1 MFILDVY
8 DSDEG
13 CFQQLLVFFVVMVCL
28 YYACRGNI
36 TPTSLLQLSVT
47 YSLLFREDNPVI
59 PAQVHESEE
68 AEQPVIVSIE
78 VTILIRFMLCVP
90 QLIYKLTA
98 FLVGTH
104 Q

>member
-1 MFILDVY
+1 M
-8 DSDEG
+8 
-13 CFQQLLVFFVVMVCL
+13 LVGAMC
-28 YYACRGNI
+28 

-47 YSLLFREDNPVI
+47 YSLLFREYDSIVST
-59 PAQVHESEE
+59 QMHESEE

-104 Q
+104 QLSRGGSGYKT